1 MALGDST
8 CTGRPHRHKIFAD
21 RSINQIID
29 QPINQGLI
37 ITGQQNLRIL
47 FRLTKMQHG
56 FLPEGG
62 HDCDEN
68 DVEVDLHV
76 DNVVDPRCNDSR
88 RMSMVCVM
96 PEWSSKDLWIEAA
109 PPSPPQETS
118 LAWEKKVEKYI
129 FFYSWLVF
137 VKQVD
142 GDFVNLTATA
152 RGPSLIRT
160 KMTAPQDAFFMSP
173 PGPQW
178 SWFRYDQI

>member
-37 ITGQQNLRIL
+37 ITGQLNLRVL

-56 FLPEGG
+56 FPAGGGG

-68 DVEVDLHV
+68 DVDVDLH
-76 DNVVDPRCNDSR
+76 VVDPRCNDSR
-88 RMSMVCVM
+88 RMSMICVM

-109 PPSPPQETS
+109 PPSPP
-118 LAWEKKVEKYI
+118 LAWETQVEKFH
-129 FFYSWLVF
+129 FF
-137 VKQVD
+137 
-142 GDFVNLTATA
+142 
-152 RGPSLIRT
+152 
-160 KMTAPQDAFFMSP
+160 
-173 PGPQW
+173 
-178 SWFRYDQI
+178 